1 MNNGRTTEMDVEKRF
16 LASLSRSQGRSAWAV
31 IFRHPVRVDPHT
43 GKPGL
48 RVRQG
53 IGTSDEGEANDLR
66 EQLNHLLADEAFW
79 SLQARAEAEKR
90 FPRRVVEIFYHGML
104 PEENDFGA
112 IRESILPL
120 PTSAD
125 SDYRRA
131 LLLGTTGAGKT
142 TLLRQLIGTDPE
154 SERFPSTSTAKT
166 TVHETEVVLASG
178 PYRAVVTFFPID
190 EVREHLNECI
200 SEAVL
205 AAYRGDSDGDVLRKL
220 LMHVNQR
227 FRFNYVLGNGPLVGD
242 ADDEDEDNDHE
253 DAAEPAED
261 VTADGAINLDAT
273 NALLTKTLA
282 ASRGIAARHYDQL
295 RGELGEIDEKDQRV
309 VDELFEEEL
318 DRRLREDDEFHRI
331 SDELIDEIEVRFSL
345 LTDGTVRRNK
355 QGWPQSWSWE
365 TDDRPSFINA
375 VTRFSSNQASRFGRL
390 LTPLVNGVRVAGAF
404 MPGWNGGQQPKLV
417 LLDGEGLGHTP
428 KSVAAISTSLTRRIE
443 ATDAVVLV
451 DNAMQPM
458 QAAPVAAM
466 KDLITS
472 GISSKLLL
480 VFTHFDEVKGDNLP
494 NAGAKEQHVLA
505 SAENVLASIGEELGP
520 FAERALRTRLKEA
533 CFFVGGI
540 DEDLD
545 AAKKTHKR
553 TITQLQALL
562 AAIDKIVERPAAV
575 EAKPTY
581 DRMNLVLAVK
591 NASEGFHDAWWP
603 RLGLAQKPGVGK
615 EHWKR
620 IWAMS
625 RRLGTP
631 GLADEYDNLKPV
643 ADLRKQ
649 LQDRLYILLQ
659 NPLQW
664 TPTEPTDDAHK
675 QQVFD
680 GLANALSAKVVDLA
694 TRRVRAE
701 RMSDWQAAFNQ
712 SGRGSSYA
720 RASII
725 GTHIYERAAPIP
737 DMTPSPDRNSFLH
750 EVAAVVESVC
760 VEGGAELK

>member
-1 MNNGRTTEMDVEKRF
+1 MEKRF
-16 LASLSRSQGRSAWAV
+16 VATLSRSQGRSAWAV
-31 IFRHPVRVDPHT
+31 IFRHPVRVDPNT

-53 IGTSDEGEANDLR
+53 LGTSDEAEANDLKD
-66 EQLNHLLADEAFW
+66 QLNQLLTEESFW
-79 SLQARAEAEKR
+79 SLPARAEAETR
-90 FPRRVVEIFYHGML
+90 FHRRVVEIFYHGME
-104 PEENDFGA
+104 PEQSDFGA
-112 IRESILPL
+112 IRESIIPL
-120 PTSAD
+120 PTSKD

-154 SERFPSTSTAKT
+154 TERFPSTSTAKT
-166 TVHETEVVLASG
+166 TVHETEVVLAPG
-178 PYRAVVTFFPID
+178 PYKAVVTFFPID

-205 AAYRGDSDGDVLRKL
+205 SAYRGDGDGEVLRKL

-227 FRFNYVLGNGPLVGD
+227 FRFNYVLGNGPQAAG
-242 ADDEDEDNDHE
+242 AGDDEDDEDDE
-253 DAAEPAED
+253 DDAAEPTEETA
-261 VTADGAINLDAT
+261 ADGVIDLDAT
-273 NALLTKTLA
+273 NALLTKTLTA
-282 ASRGIAARHYDQL
+282 LGAIAARHGDQL
-295 RGELGEIDEKDQRV
+295 KTELGATDEKDQRV

-331 SDELIDEIEVRFSL
+331 SDELMDEIELRFSL

-365 TDDRPSFINA
+365 TDDRATFIKT
-375 VTRFSSNQASRFGRL
+375 VTRFSSNHSPRFGRL

-404 MPGWNGGQQPKLV
+404 LPAWNGGQQPKLV

-443 ATDAVVLV
+443 STDAIVLV
-451 DNAMQPM
+451 DNAVQPM

-466 KDLITS
+466 KEMITS
-472 GISSKLLL
+472 GSASKLLL

-494 NAGAKEQHVLA
+494 NAAAKEQHVLA

-520 FAERALRTRLKEA
+520 FAERALRGRLKDA

-545 AAKKTHKR
+545 ATKKTHKR
-553 TITQLQALL
+553 TIGQLQALL
-562 AAIDKIVERPAAV
+562 AAIDVIVEKPAPV
-575 EAKPTY
+575 LAKPVY

-591 NASEGFHDAWWP
+591 NAAESFHDAWWP
-603 RLGLAQKPGVGK
+603 RLGLDYKPGVSK

-620 IWAMS
+620 IWALS
-625 RRLGTP
+625 RRLSTP
-631 GLADEYDNLKPV
+631 GLGDEYDNLKPV

-649 LQDRLYILLQ
+649 LQDRLYVLLQ
-659 NPLQW
+659 NPLRW
-664 TPTEPTDDAHK
+664 DPAEPTDDAQK

-680 GLANALSAKVVDLA
+680 GLANALSAKTLDLA

-701 RMSDWQAAFNQ
+701 RMPEWQSAFNQ
-712 SGRGSSYA
+712 SGRGSSFA

-725 GTHIYERAAPIP
+725 GERIYERAAPIP
-737 DMTPSPDRNSFLH
+737 DVTPSPDRNSFLH

-760 VEGGAELK
+760 EEVGAKLA

>member
-1 MNNGRTTEMDVEKRF
+1 MDKRY
-16 LASLSRSQGRSAWAV
+16 LATLSRSQGRSAWAV
-31 IFRHPVRVDPHT
+31 IFRHPVRIDPNT

-53 IGTSDEGEANDLR
+53 LGTSDESEANELKD
-66 EQLNHLLADEAFW
+66 QLNQLLADEAFW
-79 SLQARAEAEKR
+79 SLPARAEAEKR
-90 FPRRVVEIFYHGML
+90 FHRRVAEIFYHGME
-104 PEENDFGA
+104 PEQSDFGA
-112 IRESILPL
+112 IRESIIPL
-120 PTSAD
+120 PSSKD

-142 TLLRQLIGTDPE
+142 TLLRQLIGTKPE
-154 SERFPSTSTAKT
+154 TERFPSTSTAKT
-166 TVHETEVVLASG
+166 TVHETEVVLAPG
-178 PYRAVVTFFPID
+178 PYKAVATFFPID

-205 AAYRGDSDGDVLRKL
+205 SAYRGDNDGEMLRKL

-227 FRFNYVLGNGPLVGD
+227 FRFNYVLGNGLQ
-242 ADDEDEDNDHE
+242 AQTSEDDEDDE
-253 DAAEPAED
+253 ED
-261 VTADGAINLDAT
+261 VVAEATDESATDGSATDGTIDLDAT
-273 NALLTKTLA
+273 NALLTKALSALRT
-282 ASRGIAARHYDQL
+282 IAAHHGDPL
-295 RGELGEIDEKDQRV
+295 KAELGAIDEKDQRV

-331 SDELIDEIEVRFSL
+331 SDELMDEIELRFSL

-365 TDDRPSFINA
+365 TDDRATFIKV
-375 VTRFSSNQASRFGRL
+375 VTRFSSNHAPRFGRL
-390 LTPLVNGVRVAGAF
+390 LTPLVNGVRVSGPF
-404 MPGWNGGQQPKLV
+404 LPEWNNGQQPKLV

-428 KSVAAISTSLTRRIE
+428 KSVAAVSTSLTRRIE
-443 ATDAVVLV
+443 ATDAIVLV
-451 DNAMQPM
+451 DNAVQPM

-466 KDLITS
+466 KEMITS
-472 GISSKLLL
+472 GSAGKLLL

-494 NAGAKEQHVLA
+494 NAAAKEQHVLA

-520 FAERALRTRLKEA
+520 FAERALRWRLKEA

-540 DEDLD
+540 DEHLD

-553 TITQLQALL
+553 TIGQLQKLL
-562 AAIDKIVERPAAV
+562 DTIDAIVEKPAPVQARPV
-575 EAKPTY
+575 Y

-591 NASEGFHDAWWP
+591 NAAESFHDAWWP
-603 RLGLAQKPGVGK
+603 RLGLGYKPGVSK

-620 IWAMS
+620 IWALS
-625 RRLGTP
+625 RRLSSP
-631 GLADEYDNLKPV
+631 GWNDEYDNLKPV

-649 LQDRLYILLQ
+649 LQDRLYVLLQ
-659 NPLQW
+659 NPLRW
-664 TPTEPTDDAHK
+664 DPVEPSDDAEK

-680 GLANALSAKVVDLA
+680 GLANALSAKTLDLA

-701 RMSDWQAAFNQ
+701 RMSEWQSAYNQ
-712 SGRGSSYA
+712 SGRGSSFA

-725 GTHIYERAAPIP
+725 GEQIYDRAAPIP
-737 DMTPSPDRNSFLH
+737 DVTPSPDRNSFLH
-750 EVAAVVESVC
+750 EVASVVEGVC
-760 VEGGAELK
+760 SEAGATLA

>member
-1 MNNGRTTEMDVEKRF
+1 MEKRF
-16 LASLSRSQGRSAWAV
+16 LATLSRSQGRNAWAV
-31 IFRHPVRVDPHT
+31 IFRHPVRIDPNT

-53 IGTSDEGEANDLR
+53 LGTSDESQAAELKDH
-66 EQLNHLLADEAFW
+66 LNQLLADETFW
-79 SLQARAEAEKR
+79 SLPARTEADKR
-90 FPRRVVEIFYHGML
+90 FHRRAVEIFYHGME

-112 IRESILPL
+112 VREAIIPL
-120 PTSAD
+120 PSSKD

-142 TLLRQLIGTDPE
+142 TLLRQVIGTDPE
-154 SERFPSTSTAKT
+154 TERFPSTSTAKT
-166 TVHETEVVLASG
+166 TVHETEVVLAPS
-178 PYRAVVTFFPID
+178 PYKAAVTFFPID

-205 AAYRGDSDGDVLRKL
+205 SAYRGDTDSEVLRKL

-227 FRFNYVLGNGPLVGD
+227 FRFNYVLGNGPQAVVSCD
-242 ADDEDEDNDHE
+242 DDDEDDEGFF
-253 DAAEPAED
+253 
-261 VTADGAINLDAT
+261 ADPMDETETDSTIDLEAT

-282 ASRGIAARHYDQL
+282 SLRAIAARHGNL
-295 RGELGEIDEKDQRV
+295 LKNELGVIDEKDQRV

-331 SDELIDEIEVRFSL
+331 SDELMDEIELRFSL
-345 LTDGTVRRNK
+345 LADKAIRRSK

-365 TDDRPSFINA
+365 TDDRATFIKA
-375 VTRFSSNQASRFGRL
+375 VTRFSSNHAPRFGRL
-390 LTPLVNGVRVAGAF
+390 LTPLVNGVRVSGPF
-404 MPGWNGGQQPKLV
+404 LPEWSSGQLPKLV

-443 ATDAVVLV
+443 TTDAIVLV
-451 DNAMQPM
+451 DNAVQPM

-466 KDLITS
+466 KEMITS
-472 GISSKLLL
+472 GNASKLLL

-494 NAGAKEQHVLA
+494 NAAAREQHVLA

-520 FAERALRTRLKEA
+520 FAERALRCRLKEA

-540 DEDLD
+540 DEHLD
-545 AAKKTHKR
+545 ATKKSHKR
-553 TITQLQALL
+553 TIGQIQALL
-562 AAIDKIVERPAAV
+562 AAIDAIVEKPAPV
-575 EAKPTY
+575 KAKPVY

-591 NASEGFHDAWWP
+591 NAAESFHDAWWP
-603 RLGLAQKPGVGK
+603 RLGLTYKPGVSK

-620 IWAMS
+620 VWALS
-625 RRLGTP
+625 RRLSTP
-631 GLADEYDNLKPV
+631 GWGDEYDNLKPV

-649 LQDRLYILLQ
+649 LQDRLYVLLQ
-659 NPLQW
+659 NPLRW
-664 TPTEPTDDAHK
+664 EPAEPTDDAEK

-680 GLANALSAKVVDLA
+680 GLANALAAKTLELA

-701 RMSDWQAAFNQ
+701 RMPEWQSAFNQ
-712 SGRGSSYA
+712 SGRGSSYT

-725 GTHIYERAAPIP
+725 GERIYERAAPIP
-737 DMTPSPDRNSFLH
+737 DVTPSPDRNSFLH
-750 EVAAVVESVC
+750 EVAAI
-760 VEGGAELK
+760 VEGVCKDGEAVLA